1 MKAKSTTT
9 EEQLNN
15 IMECR
20 QSGLTVYQWC
30 EEKGIAPSSY
40 YNWISRLRKK
50 GITIPEF
57 KEKTQNPIPPVS
69 NEVVQ
74 LNIVHELNDIS
85 YIEHQNTRISK
96 ELSPLRQP
104 TVEIIIEDTTVH
116 FFNDTDPII
125 IESIIKNVGGI
136 YRGR

>member
-1 MKAKSTTT
+1 MRAKSKST

-40 YNWISRLRKK
+40 YNWICRLRKK
-50 GITIPEF
+50 GITVPEF
-57 KEKTQNPIPPVS
+57 KENPQSPITPVP

-74 LNIVHELNDIS
+74 LDIVHELNDIS
-85 YIEHQNTRISK
+85 YTEHQNTRNSKDIS
-96 ELSPLRQP
+96 SLRQP
-104 TVEIIIEDTTVH
+104 TVEILLGDTTVH
-116 FFNDTDPII
+116 FFSNTDPVI
-125 IESIIKNVGGI
+125 IETTIKSLGGVI
-136 YRGR
+136 RGR

>member
-1 MKAKSTTT
+1 MRAKSKTT

-50 GITIPEF
+50 GITVPEI
-57 KEKTQNPIPPVS
+57 KEYPQKPIPPVP

-74 LNIVHELNDIS
+74 LDIVHELNDIS
-85 YIEHQNTRISK
+85 YTEHQNTRISK
-96 ELSPLRQP
+96 DLSPLRQP
-104 TVEIIIEDTTVH
+104 TVEILLGDTTVH
-116 FFNDTDPII
+116 FFNNTDPVI
-125 IESIIKNVGGI
+125 IETTIKSLGGVN
-136 YRGR
+136 RGR

>member
-1 MKAKSTTT
+1 MNAKNTTT

-40 YNWISRLRKK
+40 YNWIGRLRKK
-50 GITIPEF
+50 GITVPEF
-57 KEKTQNPIPPVS
+57 KENSPNPIPPVL

-74 LNIVHELNDIS
+74 LDIVHELNDIS
-85 YIEHQNTRISK
+85 YTEHQNTRISK
-96 ELSPLRQP
+96 DISPLQQP
-104 TVEIIIEDTTVH
+104 AVEILLED
-116 FFNDTDPII
+116 
-125 IESIIKNVGGI
+125 
-136 YRGR
+136 